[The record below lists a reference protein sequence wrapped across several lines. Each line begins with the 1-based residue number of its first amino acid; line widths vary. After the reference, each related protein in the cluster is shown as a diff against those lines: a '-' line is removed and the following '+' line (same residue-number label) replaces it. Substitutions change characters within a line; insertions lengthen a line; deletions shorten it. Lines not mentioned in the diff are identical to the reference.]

1 MTEVNVHAL
10 TRLTSAHHN
19 PTHLQE
25 IDQAVAKTKEYM
37 SATGRESSVLV
48 LPLYASLPHHL
59 QMKAIG
65 AAPRYVERKVIFAT
79 NIAETSLTIDGTHC
93 PAPPCP
99 AHNMHDIDHI
109 PTCVTHLRFKKKT
122 MLFGQPHLATVV

>member
-1 MTEVNVHAL
+1 MPCSHTDRSAL
-10 TRLTSAHHN
+10 FPSSW
-19 PTHLQE
+19 QE

-37 SATGRESSVLV
+37 SATGRESSVLA

-79 NIAETSLTIDGTHC
+79 NIAETSLTIDG
-93 PAPPCP
+93 APPP
-99 AHNMHDIDHI
+99 AA
-109 PTCVTHLRFKKKT
+109 PVSP
-122 MLFGQPHLATVV
+122 G

>member
-1 MTEVNVHAL
+1 MTEVVLHAL
-10 TRLTSAHHN
+10 PILASFHHTRHT
-19 PTHLQE
+19 LQE

-37 SATGRESSVLV
+37 SATGRESSVMV

-93 PAPPCP
+93 PAPPGP
-99 AHNMHDIDHI
+99 AHNMHACMTSILH
-109 PTCVTHLRFKKKT
+109 PY
-122 MLFGQPHLATVV
+122 A